1 MGYSRFFWNRM
12 RLCSFSVFLMWL
24 TSLQTATFI
33 ASKSISIPSISIV
46 NETCTSAIFAVNE
59 EERNSKICVD
69 IQLQK
74 CQDDLEK
81 AIQVESLR
89 TQALS
94 TMNDDL
100 VLMTSKLADQF
111 RRNVSSFQSILG
123 RWSETHYLPTENATC
138 SAKDREFISSSIY
151 NVDNLKREALA
162 HTSNYRD
169 ESMHVVQNIADY
181 TKTRMT
187 YDKNYA
193 TRYIGEFELTAL
205 QYMRRIRLPKSP
217 AMPNLEELKSHIQGI
232 IGCSTFVSTSSKMC
246 TDLFLKFDISP
257 WENHIAS
264 TLEKWEAVGDHYEKS
279 YNDMIYKFHQ
289 FNATYTNYYFN
300 FAGFWASK

>member
-1 MGYSRFFWNRM
+1 M

-33 ASKSISIPSISIV
+33 ASKSISIPSTSIV
-46 NETCTSAIFAVNE
+46 NETCTSAILTVID
-59 EERNSKICVD
+59 EERNSKNCVD

-81 AIQVESLR
+81 AIQAESLR
-89 TQALS
+89 VQALS
-94 TMNDDL
+94 TLNDDL
-100 VLMTSKLADQF
+100 VLMASKFADHF
-111 RRNVSSFQSILG
+111 MRNVSSFQSILG
-123 RWSETHYLPTENATC
+123 RWSESHYLPTENATC
-138 SAKDREFISSSIY
+138 SAEDREFISSSIY

-162 HTSNYRD
+162 QTSNYRD

-193 TRYIGEFELTAL
+193 TKYIGDFEDTAL
-205 QYMRRIRLPKSP
+205 KYMRSIRLPKSP
-217 AMPNLEELKSHIQGI
+217 AMPNLHELKSHMHGI
-232 IGCSTFVSTSSKMC
+232 IGCSTFVSTSSNSC
-246 TDLFLKFDISP
+246 IELFPDFDVSP

-264 TLEKWEAVGDHYEKS
+264 TLEKWEAVGHHYEKN
-279 YNDMIYKFHQ
+279 YNDMIYKFQQ